1 MPNTPKPRIEFI
13 PRKPAV
19 QRDAPT
25 RLEALLRLHA
35 PEVKLPERPRLNLG
49 LALDRSG
56 SMAGDKIRKAREAAI
71 FAIKQL
77 TPQDRVAIVAY
88 DSEVELV
95 LPSTPATDKA
105 AILAAIE
112 RIDDR
117 GSTHLF
123 GGWSE
128 AAHQVAQHLDPAA
141 LNRVL
146 LLTDGLANQGLTDPQ
161 EIGRHV
167 GELARRGVSTSTLG
181 VGRDFNEDLLALMAD
196 RGEGNFYF
204 IESSA
209 DLPRIFA
216 QELSGLL
223 ATFAK
228 QVRLGLEG
236 NGWQVELHNQFS
248 RDPHGAYRLP
258 DLAHGLPLELAV
270 TLRVPPGPLQGK
282 LKLSWEDSSGKR
294 RQMSLPLNLEAVD
307 AAAFAQLPEKRE
319 VMAYLAKLEATQTR
333 REAMAYLD
341 RGELGRAK
349 ASIEAVIPKM
359 AQFGDLYP
367 EEAQELRALL
377 GSVDEDA
384 LAARKWMSYQS
395 LRNLKGKR

>member
-1 MPNTPKPRIEFI
+1 MQ
-13 PRKPAV
+13 A
-19 QRDAPT
+19 QQG
-25 RLEALLRLHA
+25 LEAS
-35 PEVKLPERPRLNLG
+35 LPERPRLNLG

-71 FAIKQL
+71 FVVKQL

-95 LPSTPATDKA
+95 LPSTPATDKT
-105 AILAAIE
+105 AIIAAIE
-112 RIDDR
+112 RIHDR

-181 VGRDFNEDLLALMAD
+181 IGRDFNEDLLALMAD

-216 QELSGLL
+216 LELSGLL

-228 QVRLGLEG
+228 QVRLELEG
-236 NGWQVELHNQFS
+236 AGWQVEMHNEFN

-258 DLAHGLPLELAV
+258 DLTHGLPLELAV
-270 TLRVPPGPLQGK
+270 TLSVPPGPLQGK
-282 LKLSWEDSSGKR
+282 LKLSWEDSAGKR
-294 RQMSLPLNLEAVD
+294 RQMSLPLRLEAVD
-307 AAAFAQLPEKRE
+307 AATFAQLPERKE
-319 VMAYLAKLEATQTR
+319 VMAYLAKLEATQAR

-341 RGELGRAK
+341 RGELKRAG
-349 ASIEAVIPKM
+349 EVLM
-359 AQFGDLYP
+359 AAAPMMLKFEDIYP
-367 EEAQELRALL
+367 EETQELQELRKLIE
-377 GSVDEDA
+377 EDYST
-384 LAARKWMSYQS
+384 ARKRMSAQS